1 MTKQDQVRSFVDR
14 HGATLTIPASQIALY
29 AVIKGEQLAALSGLV
44 ADHAAGFQISLTER
58 DLVAFA
64 GLASELADTSRSIM
78 SALTAD
84 AGHPE
89 TEGA

>member
-1 MTKQDQVRSFVDR
+1 MKTKDQVRSFVDR
-14 HGATLTIPASQIALY
+14 HGATIAIPANQIALY
-29 AVIKGEQLAALSGLV
+29 AEIKGEQLAALSGLV
-44 ADHAAGFQISLTER
+44 ADHAAGFQVRLTER

-64 GLASELADTSRSIM
+64 GLASELADMSRSIV

-84 AGHPE
+84 ADRPE